1 MNRFSRHAI
10 LNLSP
15 DMHLEKKK
23 AVVFWTISSLK
34 TNLNLLLIYLDSNN
48 WHSEISLLF
57 WTLKKTN
64 TKLNCVSAY
73 YHSCKTCKPLPVPWL
88 SAFWVT
94 ETQSTVGTYCFEG
107 LSFCFFPN
115 TNFNKHKRNAYGGL
129 YIPDSM
135 GFSFY
140 VHERKLNTSGWNDY
154 KRFHRYSKQL

>member
-15 DMHLEKKK
+15 DMHLEKK
-23 AVVFWTISSLK
+23 AAVFWTISSLK

-73 YHSCKTCKPLPVPWL
+73 YHSCKTCKPLPLPWL

-94 ETQSTVGTYCFEG
+94 ETQSTVETYFEG
-107 LSFCFFPN
+107 LSLFFFQIRIS
-115 TNFNKHKRNAYGGL
+115 TNIKKAYCGL
-129 YIPDSM
+129 YVPDST

-154 KRFHRYSKQL
+154 KRFHRYSKEL